1 MERERRPGA
10 KAAETSVGPD
20 ADPLSLSQVEAV
32 LRRAAQLD
40 AQQRAP
46 VAAGLS
52 AEDVTRIALD
62 AGLSPEAVD
71 AAVRELQLGDL
82 SRAQKQALADRYIGP
97 SAVRAGKVVE
107 MPPDAAAAAL

>member
-1 MERERRPGA
+1 MERERHPGA

-46 VAAGLS
+46 LASGLS
-52 AEDVTRIALD
+52 AEEVTRIALD

-71 AAVRELQLGDL
+71 AAVRELQLGEL
-82 SRAQKQALADRYIGP
+82 SKEQKQELLYKYISP
-97 SAVRAGKVVE
+97 VVVR
-107 MPPDAAAAAL
+107 